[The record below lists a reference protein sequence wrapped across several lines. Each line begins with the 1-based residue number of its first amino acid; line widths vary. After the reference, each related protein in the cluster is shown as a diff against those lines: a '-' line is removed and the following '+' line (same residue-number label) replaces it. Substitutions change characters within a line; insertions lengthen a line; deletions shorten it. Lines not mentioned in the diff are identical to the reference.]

1 MGIRIKITS
10 NGGDT
15 KNIVKIVLIDQHNRV
30 LFLKRSEYKP
40 KFAGE
45 WYLPGGHIKANESLY
60 AGLAREVSEETQLQV
75 DNPAFI
81 KKEDNTSYFFEKYN
95 NQSIKISH
103 EHVDFKFLSE
113 SELDPKKKFDKI
125 ALEVIARS
133 KNGDLQQEME

>member
-45 WYLPGGHIKANESLY
+45 WDLPGGHIKTNENLNS
-60 AGLAREVSEETQLQV
+60 GLKREVFEETSLQI
-75 DNPAFI
+75 DNPVFI
-81 KKEDNTSYFFEKYN
+81 KKIENTSYFFEKYN
-95 NQSIKISH
+95 SQPIKISH
-103 EHVDFKFLSE
+103 EHVDYKFLSE
-113 SELDPKKKFDKI
+113 AELDPDKKFDKI
-125 ALEVIARS
+125 ALEIVVRS
-133 KNGDLQQEME
+133 KNGDLQ